1 MTDAPTL
8 ALTLTVAAAGAV
20 SLLVLFRLFQKH
32 IDGRPLLEYEPR
44 RPVPW
49 GPLPVLLMFAPLL
62 LTVTH
67 AVLHAPADVP
77 DPDKPADVQEAEEPA
92 QEKAINTTV
101 VTTQLW
107 AHSLLTIVMAQACYV
122 LLRAA
127 CGATR
132 RDLGLPNDW
141 RELKRDIA
149 VGATAFAASLAP
161 IYAVMAA
168 LNAIFEPES
177 GHPLIDQ
184 LLKHHSWSIMG
195 ASAFAAVVAAPL
207 YEETAFRLVF
217 QGWLERVS
225 TVVEYAP
232 LEETSD
238 GSEPVVL
245 EPVEGVG
252 DVGPTGPPALAMVQR
267 SLPGWPPIVI
277 SGVLFGLAHWGH
289 GVQPAALI
297 LLGVM
302 LGYVYQRTHRITPC
316 MVFHFLFNGFTFVL
330 LLLQLPTGA
339 E

>member
-1 MTDAPTL
+1 MEEPTL
-8 ALTLTVAAAGAV
+8 AMTLTVAVAGAV
-20 SLLVLFRLFQKH
+20 SLAVLFRLFQKH
-32 IDGRPLLEYEPR
+32 IDGRPLLAYEPR
-44 RPVPW
+44 RPAPW
-49 GPLPVLLMFAPLL
+49 GLLPVLLMFAPLL
-62 LTVTH
+62 LTVMH
-67 AVLHAPADVP
+67 AALHAPADLP
-77 DPDKPADVQEAEEPA
+77 EPTK
-92 QEKAINTTV
+92 EKAINTTV

-141 RELKRDIA
+141 RELRRDVAI
-149 VGATAFAASLAP
+149 GATAFTACLAP

-217 QGWLERVS
+217 QGWLERFNTS
-225 TVVEYAP
+225 VEYVPMESGPDA
-232 LEETSD
+232 
-238 GSEPVVL
+238 VVL
-245 EPVEGVG
+245 EPLDETG
-252 DVGPTGPPALAMVQR
+252 DATLPQPPVLAMVQR

-277 SGVLFGLAHWGH
+277 SGALFGLAHWGH

-330 LLLQLPTGA
+330 LLLQLPMGA